1 MKNLL
6 NENLSK
12 VFRHFFMICIAM
24 FTQQSTAQN
33 ESNTDP
39 ENVFKKSFLY
49 DESAYQY
56 QKFKFPRSS
65 WDNQCTLGEQLKR
78 ILGDVVFTDAWVTQT
93 SMNGIEELKFTNID
107 DILSKDPLF
116 LSFKITGPDKV
127 EKMYFEPNMTFYMSY
142 KDSQGNKQYIAV
154 HTRVRGLMN
163 VSLYTRVSVMLTNS
177 LPTDDLKS
185 FNSDFN
191 PVVFSYLNVYDV
203 NSEMNK
209 RYMDFYKDIETST
222 LKKLNNNEKLDDYE
236 SALYNGINQ
245 EENLWYNLGY
255 GEWLYQ
261 QNRYYD
267 SYIILK
273 NVYEGLKSNL
283 NNASF
288 NTDNDFYKVCYYR
301 GMAMAKTG
309 HKESAYYPLN
319 LAEYGNT
326 EYKKDF
332 ENLILNTTG
341 KDGFKGYNLGYIKM
355 GDVMETLFDINPE
368 NIQSAMIADGDEVK
382 TLNSSAEVWNSNMYN
397 LCKNKSVMMT
407 IKYTRAALS
416 NDNNIDRSTLGYENN
431 IVIVVNRIPQNQ
443 KKLWRINVMIPNFRN
458 IDFKFNKEEINIPE
472 NLSFIVGMDENN
484 NSSSNVKDVKEV
496 FSYANRLYDERR
508 FMEAMMAYKN
518 IFYDSILSEKEYSI
532 AAHGIGY
539 TLQEF
544 GKLEKSVY
552 YLSKIN
558 KDNIAH
564 YAEYVSAIC
573 SLNHPKA
580 YNMVVDEMERMDKV
594 DDPSIRNSAEY
605 KSYCLF
611 LQRRQAFTLI
621 EKKEYDKARIIL
633 NDMLKNPELN
643 SFAKQ
648 ELEYIDSIEKKQ

>member
-255 GEWLYQ
+255 G
-261 QNRYYD
+261 
-267 SYIILK
+267 
-273 NVYEGLKSNL
+273 
-283 NNASF
+283 
-288 NTDNDFYKVCYYR
+288 
-301 GMAMAKTG
+301 
-309 HKESAYYPLN
+309 
-319 LAEYGNT
+319 
-326 EYKKDF
+326 
-332 ENLILNTTG
+332 
-341 KDGFKGYNLGYIKM
+341 
-355 GDVMETLFDINPE
+355 
-368 NIQSAMIADGDEVK
+368 
-382 TLNSSAEVWNSNMYN
+382 
-397 LCKNKSVMMT
+397 
-407 IKYTRAALS
+407 
-416 NDNNIDRSTLGYENN
+416 
-431 IVIVVNRIPQNQ
+431 
-443 KKLWRINVMIPNFRN
+443 
-458 IDFKFNKEEINIPE
+458 
-472 NLSFIVGMDENN
+472 
-484 NSSSNVKDVKEV
+484 
-496 FSYANRLYDERR
+496 
-508 FMEAMMAYKN
+508 
-518 IFYDSILSEKEYSI
+518 
-532 AAHGIGY
+532 
-539 TLQEF
+539 
-544 GKLEKSVY
+544 
-552 YLSKIN
+552 
-558 KDNIAH
+558 
-564 YAEYVSAIC
+564 
-573 SLNHPKA
+573 
-580 YNMVVDEMERMDKV
+580 
-594 DDPSIRNSAEY
+594 
-605 KSYCLF
+605 
-611 LQRRQAFTLI
+611 
-621 EKKEYDKARIIL
+621 
-633 NDMLKNPELN
+633 
-643 SFAKQ
+643 
-648 ELEYIDSIEKKQ
+648 